1 MYDNIRLT
9 LKNRGG
15 NDYKP
20 ERNGKRK
27 RRKDAGTEV
36 DLTAP
41 MEDYHERVRL
51 VREYRRAHPLK

>member
-1 MYDNIRLT
+1 MYDNLRSM

-20 ERNGKRK
+20 SERNRKRK
-27 RRKDAGTEV
+27 RQKDAGTAV

-41 MEDYHERVRL
+41 MEDYRECVRD
-51 VREYRRAHPLK
+51 